1 LDMGQPFFRRDAWPI
16 SSSVPMVYGAPS
28 MRTRTALVGVL
39 WLIASCAVVPT
50 VVGDGTGSGIS
61 SAAGSYLLTPVGT
74 NNYTLHAYLAD
85 LGMPIYRGDTLFYY
99 LQANSGSGPHVF
111 FEFMSHHISCRY
123 YMHYKSS
130 VA

>member
-1 LDMGQPFFRRDAWPI
+1 
-16 SSSVPMVYGAPS
+16 MVYGAPS

-85 LGMPIYRGDTLFYY
+85 LGMPIYPGDTLIYSW
-99 LQANSGSGPHVF
+99 QANNGARPPAYFEIPPHPVPGGAF
-111 FEFMSHHISCRY
+111 P
-123 YMHYKSS
+123 
-130 VA
+130 

>member
-1 LDMGQPFFRRDAWPI
+1 
-16 SSSVPMVYGAPS
+16 MVYGAPS

-85 LGMPIYRGDTLFYY
+85 LGMPIYRGTPSSTRGRRTAGPARPSTLKSTPIRSRGATSSTTTRRRLRSATAPGRLRRRTDTW
-99 LQANSGSGPHVF
+99 STG
-111 FEFMSHHISCRY
+111 
-123 YMHYKSS
+123 
-130 VA
+130 